1 MWCGLGKGDK
11 CEFDSDSVMIFTD
24 DDDDKPG
31 VRNEIPMY
39 RKRKAHDDINSFK
52 SKKRRCSTKEEEESL
67 SEFNLEGYPV
77 FEENLTKK
85 TLCNR

>member
-31 VRNEIPMY
+31 VIPMY
-39 RKRKAHDDINSFK
+39 RKRKAHHDFSSFK
-52 SKKRRCSTKEEEESL
+52 S
-67 SEFNLEGYPV
+67 V
-77 FEENLTKK
+77 
-85 TLCNR
+85 